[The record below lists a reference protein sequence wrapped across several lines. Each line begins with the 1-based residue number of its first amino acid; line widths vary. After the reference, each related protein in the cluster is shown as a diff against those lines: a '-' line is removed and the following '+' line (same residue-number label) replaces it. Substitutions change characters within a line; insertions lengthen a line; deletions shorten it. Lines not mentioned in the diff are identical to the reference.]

1 MFILEPDTSSL
12 TMGVTVA
19 DAVIVYR
26 EGSVADLRIERWPPL
41 AST

>member
-1 MFILEPDTSSL
+1 MFILERDTSSL
-12 TMGVTVA
+12 TMGEIVD

-26 EGSVADLRIERWPPL
+26 EGSIADLRIERLPPL